1 MDKPLEGIRVLDL
14 SRLLPGPC
22 ATMVLADLG
31 AQVDKVEDPHGGDY
45 LRFMPPHHQGVNAP
59 FRALNRGKR
68 SLVLDLKNPEGRKA
82 LLTLLPRYDVLVES
96 FRPGVLGKLG
106 LGFDVMHATHPGLV
120 VCAITGYGQDGPL
133 THRAGHDINYL
144 ARAGVLGLTGPEGG
158 PPQIFGVQLADIAG
172 ALFGVQGILA
182 ALVARAKS
190 GRGSFVDVS
199 MCEASMPFAMF
210 GLMSAFAGERVAGGL
225 SALAGAT
232 APFGTY
238 ATKDGRAMALGALEP
253 KFWLAFC
260 AAVGIEGELNAMV
273 PGPHQAE
280 LKAKLRAVFA
290 DKTFA
295 EWCAIAA
302 ETDCCLEPVLLP
314 EELLEDAQHTAR
326 AAIPLEDGLPCLK
339 TPGAKAWALGPAP
352 QQGEHSEAVLREG
365 GLDGAAIA
373 ALRACGATR

>member
-1 MDKPLEGIRVLDL
+1 
-14 SRLLPGPC
+14 
-22 ATMVLADLG
+22 
-31 AQVDKVEDPHGGDY
+31 
-45 LRFMPPHHQGVNAP
+45 
-59 FRALNRGKR
+59 
-68 SLVLDLKNPEGRKA
+68 
-82 LLTLLPRYDVLVES
+82 
-96 FRPGVLGKLG
+96 
-106 LGFDVMHATHPGLV
+106 
-120 VCAITGYGQDGPL
+120 
-133 THRAGHDINYL
+133 
-144 ARAGVLGLTGPEGG
+144 
-158 PPQIFGVQLADIAG
+158 
-172 ALFGVQGILA
+172 
-182 ALVARAKS
+182 
-190 GRGSFVDVS
+190 
-199 MCEASMPFAMF
+199 
-210 GLMSAFAGERVAGGL
+210 
-225 SALAGAT
+225 
-232 APFGTY
+232 
-238 ATKDGRAMALGALEP
+238 MALGALEP